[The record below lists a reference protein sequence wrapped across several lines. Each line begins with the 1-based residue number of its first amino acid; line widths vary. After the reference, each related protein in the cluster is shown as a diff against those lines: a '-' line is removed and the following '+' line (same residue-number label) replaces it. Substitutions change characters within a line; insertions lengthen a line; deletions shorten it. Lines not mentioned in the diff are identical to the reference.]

1 MGKGTYETYD
11 LISEELG
18 KKDREASVLSIGP
31 AGENLCRFAGIF
43 ERKGHSA
50 SKNGPGAVMGSKR
63 LKAIAVSIGE
73 KRIRVKHP
81 DEFKTIAE
89 RVRENA
95 SKLRGTVGGVY
106 DNQKAG
112 QGVLPVKNYTT
123 NLWEISEDE
132 IDRYSEPSIRKRY
145 NPKPNPCWGCPATHS
160 TMMTIPEG
168 PYAGMEIEEPEYE
181 QLAAWGPQ
189 IDNKD
194 VDSAAMLSSVC
205 DRLGFDNNEM
215 GWMVGWL
222 MESYERGL
230 LNKDQLNGLEMT
242 WGNVEAGREIMYMIA
257 YRQGIGEL
265 LADGIMR
272 ASRKI
277 GGEAA
282 RAAIYTMKGNAPRG
296 HDHRTRW
303 GEMFDTIV
311 SNTGTLENHVSIS
324 GLPPYSQWAGHPNE
338 VSNGVALTKGV
349 MILNDSLGNCR
360 FPTGLDLELFT
371 DVLYAVTGWKLS
383 QEEAQN
389 IGLRA
394 VNLMKVFN
402 LRAGIGRELDAPSER
417 YGSTPLD
424 GPNKGIGIMPML
436 ESMLTN
442 YYQLMGWDKE
452 TSKPLPET
460 LESLGLQHVIKD
472 IW

>member
-1 MGKGTYETYD
+1 
-11 LISEELG
+11 
-18 KKDREASVLSIGP
+18 
-31 AGENLCRFAGIF
+31 
-43 ERKGHSA
+43 
-50 SKNGPGAVMGSKR
+50 
-63 LKAIAVSIGE
+63 
-73 KRIRVKHP
+73 
-81 DEFKTIAE
+81 
-89 RVRENA
+89 
-95 SKLRGTVGGVY
+95 
-106 DNQKAG
+106 
-112 QGVLPVKNYTT
+112 
-123 NLWEISEDE
+123 
-132 IDRYSEPSIRKRY
+132 
-145 NPKPNPCWGCPATHS
+145 
-160 TMMTIPEG
+160 MMTIPEG